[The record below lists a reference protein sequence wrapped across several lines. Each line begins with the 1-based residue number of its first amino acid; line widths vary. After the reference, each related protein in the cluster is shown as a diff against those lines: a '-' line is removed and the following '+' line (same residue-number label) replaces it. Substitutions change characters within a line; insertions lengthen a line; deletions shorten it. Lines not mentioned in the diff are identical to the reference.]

1 MADFIFDD
9 DLTEVENVITNFIYD
24 VIMNIEDNIM
34 YKLLRENEFI
44 EITIPRMEVGNY
56 VINEFIAKIPREKVE
71 EMLFNV

>member
-24 VIMNIEDNIM
+24 VIMNIEDNVM